1 MCTEGISIVP
11 ASRNRPPGMTATTLC
26 VPAMGPVFGA
36 VAPPIQTVACI
47 VANAGGGERPL
58 ATEARRLS
66 VRPHFR
72 LVCVLRPFASV
83 PVKLVRIGLHREL
96 SAALPFGRSPIT
108 RTFHHG
114 AAGRPNGRMAVEP
127 ALAHPGRPTC
137 QMMRSK
143 PGRSMRLRQV
153 AQSLPI
159 FHAATCTWLLI
170 AAPCEWHQLIEP
182 ICFAYLL
189 MLA

>member
-1 MCTEGISIVP
+1 MHRRKRRGWRETIGDRGPTSI
-11 ASRNRPPGMTATTLC
+11 RT
-26 VPAMGPVFGA
+26 
-36 VAPPIQTVACI
+36 
-47 VANAGGGERPL
+47 
-58 ATEARRLS
+58 
-66 VRPHFR
+66 PHFR

-83 PVKLVRIGLHREL
+83 PVKLVRIGLHRWL

-108 RTFHHG
+108 STIHHG

-137 QMMRSK
+137 QVMRSK

-159 FHAATCTWLLI
+159 FHAATCTLLLHCRSMRV
-170 AAPCEWHQLIEP
+170 ASTHRAHLLSV
-182 ICFAYLL
+182 LL